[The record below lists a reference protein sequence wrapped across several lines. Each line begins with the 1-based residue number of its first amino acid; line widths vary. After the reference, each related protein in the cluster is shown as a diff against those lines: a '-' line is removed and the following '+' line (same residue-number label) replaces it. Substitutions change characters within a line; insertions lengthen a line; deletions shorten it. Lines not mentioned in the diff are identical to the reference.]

1 MGCCHYWVLKKKV
14 KYLVLQYVN
23 DNSYWYRPDGR
34 TFRSK
39 QDIKQYL
46 FVKGLDHDL
55 DLFDFR
61 LGEDFYTRQGLEVPA
76 RARTNRTPVA
86 AHVKKEDTEVP
97 TITPIRIIE
106 ASQSPAPSTPVTP
119 VSETLLTD
127 KAPLTLT
134 QPKLA
139 HMRSEPVAG
148 PSTEPESLGFVPGE
162 DGYRCP
168 LEDCRKLFRRENLLV
183 VNECSYMLLKII

>member
-1 MGCCHYWVLKKKV
+1 ML
-14 KYLVLQYVN
+14 
-23 DNSYWYRPDGR
+23 YRPDGR

-61 LGEDFYTRQGLEVPA
+61 LGENFYIRQGLEVPA

-86 AHVKKEDTEVP
+86 APVKNTEAPV
-97 TITPIRIIE
+97 ITPTRIVE
-106 ASQSPAPSTPVTP
+106 GSQPAAPSTPVAP
-119 VSETLLTD
+119 VSELPLTD
-127 KAPLTLT
+127 KAPFSLS
-134 QPKLA
+134 QPKLTP
-139 HMRSEPVAG
+139 MRGEPVPG
-148 PSTEPESLGFVPGE
+148 PSVESESLGFVPGE

-168 LEDCRKLFRRENLLV
+168 LEDCRKLFRRDNLLV
-183 VNECSYMLLKII
+183 VNENSLMPFRNV